1 MEKTIDVKFEVVYE
15 KPYKDKYKIIKHSYS
30 KLLGFD
36 FRIMK
41 KTWYGWK
48 LLKLE
53 PATTIFPSP
62 ISFETLEEAE
72 TYIDNLTFEKIIK
85 K

>member
-1 MEKTIDVKFEVVYE
+1 MAESIDVKIAVVFE
-15 KPYKDKYKIIKHSYS
+15 KPYKDKYKIIKYSYS
-30 KLLGFD
+30 KLLGWD

-48 LLKLE
+48 LLKRE

-72 TYIDNLTFEKIIK
+72 TYIDNLTFEKIITK
-85 K
+85 

>member
-36 FRIMK
+36 FR
-41 KTWYGWK
+41 
-48 LLKLE
+48 
-53 PATTIFPSP
+53 
-62 ISFETLEEAE
+62 
-72 TYIDNLTFEKIIK
+72 KIGRAHV
-85 K
+85 